1 MVNGETEFIPDI
13 SQFLGGN
20 SVLELCENGVI
31 VPVFLSDSFCRML
44 SSTRDILM
52 GKAGEDAFVL
62 VYEPDREKCHDVF
75 LDGFVKGGR
84 FESTFRFMPPQGEP
98 VWVNANCNTVM
109 DQGRHY
115 VYISFNFIGKE
126 LSEQKAALE
135 RLEDETMQ
143 RSSLESNTLG
153 KVYFELEMDRIIEAD
168 VSRFCDSTQL
178 LPRTYSGILELLSV
192 TAADEQQR
200 KEFMEEFNIGH
211 LRFLLASG
219 KTTAQVETLRTLQSG
234 RRIWTRTVVRM
245 MPHPSKGNTVALLFT
260 YDIDDEK
267 ANQMIIDAVMNRTYD
282 LIMNVNTRNGRY
294 RIFSNSLPEAIH
306 FNTEGEYL
314 GADMLMIIR
323 RYVLEEDWEKVQ
335 QYGILDNIQE
345 QLRQKDI
352 YEFPLRFRRADGT
365 IRTKKIEFRYI
376 DRQCSIILVTQLD
389 ITEIVREEQNQRDL
403 MESAMI
409 AAKQANS
416 AKSNFLSRM
425 SHEIRTPMNAIIGMS
440 TIAAQSI
447 GQDEKIADCI
457 AKIGISARYL
467 LSLINDILDMSRI
480 ESGRMLLKTESFSF
494 KEFINGISA
503 IIYNQVEKK
512 GLDYECLISNEIE
525 DAYVGDA
532 MKLQQVLI
540 NILGNAVKYTD
551 KGKISFEIQ
560 QISRRGDQAMLRFII
575 NDTGRGISDSFLER
589 IFDPFEQEDTTSTAV
604 FAGTGLGLA
613 ISKNLVELMSGK
625 IKVRSILGIGSEF
638 TVDIPLTV
646 DEDITINQPQ
656 LAYHFEDLLTLVVDD
671 DAMVCEQTIK
681 TLHDIGMVGE
691 WVTTGQAAVSRVQDQ
706 FAKSIFY
713 DFIIID
719 WKMPEMD
726 GIETARQIRRIV
738 GPEVTIIIM
747 TAYDWS
753 IIESDAKAAG
763 VNLLISKPLFK
774 STLISTFQK
783 AKGQGGEH
791 EAKKE
796 FDFDFTGKRVL
807 VAEDNQLNAE
817 IATCLLERQNFQ
829 TEVAP
834 NGQKALEMFASHPVG
849 YYDAILM
856 DIRMPIMDGLQT
868 TINIR
873 HWQRDDAKSMVII
886 AMTANA
892 FDEDV
897 EKSKAAG
904 MNAHLAKPIDPD
916 LMYRTLYRLLY
927 QKNS

>member
-1 MVNGETEFIPDI
+1 MVNGEAVFTPDI
-13 SQFLGGN
+13 SLFLGGN
-20 SVLELCENGVI
+20 CVLELHKDGVM

-44 SSTRDILM
+44 GSTRDILL
-52 GKAGEDAFVL
+52 GKSARDAMVL
-62 VYEPDREKCHDVF
+62 VYEQDREKCLQDF
-75 LDGFVKGGR
+75 LSGFAQGGG
-84 FESTFRFMPPQGEP
+84 FTSVFRFIPPHDDP
-98 VWVNANCNTVM
+98 MWVSANCNAVVE
-109 DQGRHY
+109 DGHHY
-115 VYISFNFIGKE
+115 VYISFNLIGEE
-126 LSEQKAALE
+126 LTEQRAALE

-153 KVYFELEMDRIIEAD
+153 KVYFELEKDCIIEAGI
-168 VSRFCDSTQL
+168 SQFCGEAQV
-178 LPRTYSGILELLSV
+178 LPQTYSGILPILAA
-192 TAADEQQR
+192 TAIDGRQR
-200 KEFMEEFNIGH
+200 ERFMEELNIDH
-211 LRFLLASG
+211 LRCLLDSG

-267 ANQMIIDAVMNRTYD
+267 TNQLVVDAVMNRTYD
-282 LIMNVNTRNGRY
+282 FIMNVNIQSNRY
-294 RIFSNSLPEAIH
+294 RLFSNALAEAVH
-306 FNTEGEYL
+306 FASEGDYL
-314 GADMLMIIR
+314 GAGMLMIIR
-323 RYVLEEDWEKVQ
+323 RYILDEDWHKAQTCGSLRE
-335 QYGILDNIQE
+335 IQE
-345 QLRQKDI
+345 QLRQQDV
-352 YEFPLRFRRADGT
+352 YEFSLRFRRADGMV
-365 IRTKKIEFRYI
+365 RTKKIECRYL
-376 DRQCSIILVTQLD
+376 DEQCSLILITQLD
-389 ITEIVREEQNQRDL
+389 ITEVVREEQNQRNL

-525 DAYVGDA
+525 DAYIGDA

-560 QISRRGDQAMLRFII
+560 QISRHGDQAMLRFII

-681 TLHDIGMVGE
+681 TLRDIGMVGE

-726 GIETARQIRRIV
+726 GIETARQIRRVV
-738 GPEVTIIIM
+738 GPDVTIIIM

-753 IIESDAKAAG
+753 MIESDAKAAG